1 MALSKKKIYVIGC
14 TMWDIVGK
22 PLEPMWQGK
31 DSTGLIIERL
41 GGVALNIALGLSKIL
56 DKSSYELNLVSVIGK
71 NNKTRKIQA
80 ILRKNNIQTKY
91 LIIKGNLTDQ
101 YLSIETKHGEIFGSI
116 NSSNTFLSNQNDI
129 IKNISSICSAHKKE
143 NENAVLIFDGNCTKE
158 LLDYVKTATRE
169 EIFTKYFIPANF
181 SKLTD
186 FKNEIFYFKGFNLIV
201 NLNEANILMGSKNL
215 TNSEDAAK
223 AIFKKIKSE
232 KCLAIVTDG
241 PNTVCGVT
249 NGEVEILR
257 PKVIRSNASRSGAGD
272 AFFAYFLSY
281 KELNPGVS
289 LKKSLRVAI
298 QKTLKSLQTN
308 D

>member
-1 MALSKKKIYVIGC
+1 MALSVKKIYVIGC

-22 PLEPMWQGK
+22 PLEPMSQGK
-31 DSTGLIIERL
+31 DCTGLIIERP
-41 GGVALNIALGLSKIL
+41 GGVAFNIALGLSKIL
-56 DKSSYELNLVSVIGK
+56 DRNSYELNLVSVIGK
-71 NNKTRKIQA
+71 NDKAPKIQA
-80 ILRKNNIQTKY
+80 ILRKNNINSKY

-116 NSSNTFLSNQNDI
+116 NSSKTFLSNQSDV
-129 IKNISSICSAHKKE
+129 IKNISLICSAHKKE
-143 NENAVLIFDGNCTKE
+143 NENAILIFDGNCSRE
-158 LLDYVKTATRE
+158 VLDYVKIAATE
-169 EIFTKYFIPANF
+169 KIFTKYFIPANF

-186 FKNEIFYFKGFNLIV
+186 FKNEILYFRGFNLIV
-201 NLNEANILMGSKNL
+201 NLNEANILMGSKHL
-215 TNSEDAAK
+215 KNSEDAAK
-223 AIFKKIKSE
+223 AIFEKIKSE

-241 PNTVCGVT
+241 PNAVCAIT

-257 PKVIRSNASRSGAGD
+257 PKVLRGNASRSGAGD

-289 LKKSLRVAI
+289 LKKSLEVAI
-298 QKTLKSLQTN
+298 QKTLKYLQTN